1 MTTNI
6 PDVEEVF
13 CPTTF
18 QPLVG
23 DTFLASESEQ
33 LTLVEV
39 NVFRTASN
47 EVLASEKPVRQAF
60 SLLFR
65 SEHGH
70 PLRTG
75 IQAISHPKLGELQL
89 AINPV
94 HYPQGA
100 QIAPCIYYEC
110 VFG

>member
-1 MTTNI
+1 MTTRI
-6 PDVEEVF
+6 PEAAEVF
-13 CPTTF
+13 CLSTF

-23 DTFLASESEQ
+23 DTFLVSGSEQ
-33 LTLVEV
+33 LTLIQVKVLRQATQE
-39 NVFRTASN
+39 
-47 EVLASEKPVRQAF
+47 ELASGMPVRHAF

-65 SEHGH
+65 SEHSH
-70 PLRTG
+70 PMRTG
-75 IQAISHPKLGELQL
+75 IHTISHSEFGELRL

-100 QIAPCIYYEC
+100 QAVPCIYYEC

>member
-13 CPTTF
+13 CPPTF

-23 DTFLASESEQ
+23 DTFLASGSEP

-39 NVFRTASN
+39 KILRPVTK
-47 EVLASEKPVRQAF
+47 EELANTRPVRQAF

-65 SEHGH
+65 SGHTH

-75 IQAISHPKLGELQL
+75 IHTISHPELGELQL

-100 QIAPCIYYEC
+100 QVAPCIYYEC

>member
-1 MTTNI
+1 MTSRM
-6 PDVEEVF
+6 PEVAEVN
-13 CPTTF
+13 CPSTF

-23 DTFLASESEQ
+23 DTFLVSDSEQ
-33 LTLVEV
+33 LTLIEV
-39 NVFRTASN
+39 KVLRPATQ
-47 EVLASEKPVRQAF
+47 EELASGMPVRQSF

-65 SEHGH
+65 SEHSH
-70 PLRTG
+70 PMRTG
-75 IQAISHPKLGELQL
+75 IHSISHPEFGELLL

-100 QIAPCIYYEC
+100 QAVPCIFYEC

>member
-6 PDVEEVF
+6 PDVAEVF
-13 CPTTF
+13 RPTTF
-18 QPLVG
+18 QPLIG
-23 DTFLASESEQ
+23 DTFLASGSEP

-39 NVFRTASN
+39 KVLRPAMN
-47 EVLASEKPVRQAF
+47 EELAGRRLVRQAF

-65 SEHGH
+65 SEHAN
-70 PLRTG
+70 PMRTG
-75 IQAISHPKLGELQL
+75 IHTISHPELGELQL

-100 QIAPCIYYEC
+100 QAAPCIYYEC
-110 VFG
+110 IFG